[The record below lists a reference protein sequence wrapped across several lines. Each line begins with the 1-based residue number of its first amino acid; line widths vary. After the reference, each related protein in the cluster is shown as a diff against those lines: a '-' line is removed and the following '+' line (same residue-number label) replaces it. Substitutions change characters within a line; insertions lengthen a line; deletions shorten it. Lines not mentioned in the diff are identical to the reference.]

1 MINSSNG
8 IKFNVTRHMLFGNQK
23 LQLEIR
29 KNGFINILNEID
41 NLYKSFPISDISL
54 IQDAKIDNLTLR
66 ITNKRSS
73 KSFTFKFSDFYE
85 RYLFKT
91 LLYNRIVKFSC

>member
-1 MINSSNG
+1 
-8 IKFNVTRHMLFGNQK
+8 MLFGNQK
-23 LQLEIR
+23 LQIEIR

-66 ITNKRSS
+66 IKNKRSS

>member
-41 NLYKSFPISDISL
+41 NLLNMHDFDIISL
-54 IQDAKIDNLTLR
+54 NETKLDNS
-66 ITNKRSS
+66 IPN
-73 KSFTFKFSDFYE
+73 SFYVNCN
-85 RYLFKT
+85 
-91 LLYNRIVKFSC
+91 YN